1 MPLRF
6 LKSTVVQRAA
16 CCLVIFSGWLTAA
29 AAPLEVKLAYIGAI
43 KASAHQGA
51 LQGLEEAQQQGDF
64 LGQHYTLVELTA
76 ATTDPIDASAVI
88 AALPAVELVAVAAAH
103 PNLPIFN
110 VTRPDD
116 ALRTQC
122 KANLLHVI
130 PNAKTLV
137 DAVAQWQVAH
147 PEAKTVRAQAWHA
160 DFEKYSASQLNNR
173 YREKFKQP
181 MDDSAW
187 AGWAAVKLLSDL
199 VAREQSADPA
209 VLLKALREHL
219 AFDGQKGVT
228 MSFRDNGQLRQPVL
242 LVEHGKVVGEAPV
255 RGVVE
260 VEDLDSLG
268 QMPCAK

>member
-6 LKSTVVQRAA
+6 LKSSAA
-16 CCLVIFSGWLTAA
+16 RGATGCLLIFSWWLAAA

-43 KASAHQGA
+43 NSSAHQGA

-64 LGQHYTLVELTA
+64 LGQHYTLVELA
-76 ATTDPIDASAVI
+76 AVADPIDASAVI

-103 PNLPIFN
+103 PTLPVFN

-122 KANLLHVI
+122 KTNLLHVI
-130 PNAKTLV
+130 PNTKTLV
-137 DAVAQWQVAH
+137 DALAQWRVAH
-147 PEAKTVRAQAWHA
+147 PEAKTVQAQAWHA

-181 MDDSAW
+181 MDDAAW

-199 VAREQSADPA
+199 AAREQSADPA

-242 LVEHGKVVGEAPV
+242 LVDHGKVVGEAPV

-268 QMPCAK
+268 QISCAK